1 MANIKKWYQSK
12 TLWTGVI
19 VVLGATGD
27 ALINGLG
34 WRQVA
39 VIAFGALITYLRT
52 VTTTGIAK

>member
-1 MANIKKWYQSK
+1 MSKTKKWWQSK

-27 ALINGLG
+27 AFINGLG
-34 WRQVA
+34 WRQAA

-52 VTTTGIAK
+52 VTTQGLGK